1 LAKFKPKNK
10 KIELFPSPR
19 NFGKLSPRNFGKL
32 SPRNFGKLSPKTLLL
47 SANRGIS
54 D

>member
-1 LAKFKPKNK
+1 LAKFKPENK
-10 KIELFPSPR
+10 KIELFP
-19 NFGKLSPRNFGKL
+19 SPRNFGKL